1 MLSSPFRE
9 REDDDLKGENL
20 GIVFQ
25 LLLVFRGVVGN
36 TMQICLCLFSVNKKL
51 NWESQL
57 EYADEECLVDVVV
70 SLFSRAQAKK

>member
-57 EYADEECLVDVVV
+57 EYADEECLIDVVV

>member
-25 LLLVFRGVVGN
+25 LLLFFRGVVGN
-36 TMQICLCLFSVNKKL
+36 TMQICMCLFSVNKKL